1 MMVLPGKRI
10 LTISKLLQ
18 SVEKRGKKKNPPFCK
33 INVTLTSDS
42 NPAPKA
48 TEAEPRIKVTSEAGG
63 ASF

>member
-18 SVEKRGKKKNPPFCK
+18 SVEKRGKENPLFCK
-33 INVTLTSDS
+33 IDVTLTPDS

>member
-1 MMVLPGKRI
+1 MMVLPGKHI

-18 SVEKRGKKKNPPFCK
+18 SVEKRGKKNPLFCK